1 MGPYFCQSD
10 SKRENNK
17 RQREE
22 DDDGDDDDDEGL
34 QLKRSL
40 RHVLS
45 LSILATKTNKSLN

>member
-22 DDDGDDDDDEGL
+22 DDDGDDDDEGL